1 MSRDSNAIASHEI
14 VSFLNYLRVEK
25 RYSKHTLSGYQHEL
39 DRFQQHFKRNLLES
53 RSHDITLYI
62 GHLRQ
67 KGLQPKSI
75 ARAVSAL
82 RSFFSYWQQ
91 QGKLKTNPAAIARV
105 PKSKRKLPKVLD
117 TDQASRLF
125 DKTPGSVIE
134 KRDRAM
140 LELFYGSGLRL
151 MELTNL
157 DIGDIDLESG
167 FVRVTGKGNKAR
179 NVPMGRHS
187 IAALRTWLNESG
199 ECLADRPVFLGR
211 GNKRI
216 SPRTIQSRLKKIAT
230 EQLAD
235 NSLHPHMLRHSF
247 ATHMLESSG
256 DLRAIQELLG
266 HSDIATTQVY
276 THLDFQHLAKVYDA
290 AHPRSGLIADEAEKN
305 KSP

>member
-1 MSRDSNAIASHEI
+1 VTTESNAAANQEI
-14 VSFLNYLRVEK
+14 VDFLKYLTVEK

-39 DRFQQHFKRNLLES
+39 HKFQQHFKRNLLES

-67 KGLQPKSI
+67 QGLQPKSI

-82 RSFFSYWQQ
+82 RSFFTYWQK
-91 QGKLKTNPAAIARV
+91 QGRLKANPAAIARV
-105 PKSKRKLPKVLD
+105 PKAKRKLPKVLD

-125 DKTPGSVIE
+125 DKEPKSAIE
-134 KRDRAM
+134 KRDRAI

-151 MELTNL
+151 TELTNL

-167 FVRVTGKGNKAR
+167 FVRVIGKGNKAR
-179 NVPMGRHS
+179 NVPLGRHCLD
-187 IAALRTWLNESG
+187 ALRAWLNESG
-199 ECLADRPVFLGR
+199 EYLTDRPVFLGR

-216 SPRTIQSRLKKIAT
+216 SPRTIQSRLKKIAS

-247 ATHMLESSG
+247 ATHMLKSSG

-290 AHPRSGLIADEAEKN
+290 AHPRSGLITDEAEKN

>member
-1 MSRDSNAIASHEI
+1 VTRDSDTTASIEI
-14 VSFLNYLRVEK
+14 VDFLKYLTVEK
-25 RYSKHTLSGYQHEL
+25 RYSQHTLSGYQHEL
-39 DRFQQHFKRNLLES
+39 AKFEKHFKRNLLAS

-67 KGLQPKSI
+67 TGLQPKSI

-82 RSFFSYWQQ
+82 RSFFTYWQR
-91 QGKLKTNPAAIARV
+91 QGRLKTNPAAIARV
-105 PKSKRKLPKVLD
+105 PKATRKLPKVLD

-125 DKTPGSVIE
+125 DKTPASPVE

-151 MELTNL
+151 MELVNL
-157 DIGDIDLESG
+157 NIGDVDLESG
-167 FVRVTGKGNKAR
+167 FVRVIGKGNKAR
-179 NVPMGRHS
+179 NVPLGRHS
-187 IAALRTWLNESG
+187 IEALRVWLNESG
-199 ECLADRPVFLGR
+199 ECVADRPIFLGR
-211 GNKRI
+211 GNQRI

-235 NSLHPHMLRHSF
+235 NALHPHMLRHSF

-290 AHPRSGLIADEAEKN
+290 AHPRSGLIPDGSEK
-305 KSP
+305 S